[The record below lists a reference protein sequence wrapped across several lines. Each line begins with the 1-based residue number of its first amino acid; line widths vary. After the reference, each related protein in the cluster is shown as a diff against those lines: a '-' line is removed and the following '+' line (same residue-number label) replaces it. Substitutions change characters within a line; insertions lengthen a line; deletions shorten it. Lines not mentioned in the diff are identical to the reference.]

1 MSLKDGKMCILYLL
15 HFLTPELVEREEP
28 EVLFPDAV
36 PLFSEANEC
45 LNTIISEVQYEKL
58 NETQL
63 VCEQKDGQTS
73 MMVKKNTPVDEAEE
87 ETTSRQ
93 LIPTPSLPSPS
104 HQAIPSPSQRDLG
117 IWKED
122 GIGFKPFNE
131 WSCADE
137 GERAQIC
144 MDNHLT
150 RLMEEDKVPNLGW
163 WKFKY
168 ELSQK
173 KCCEPLV
180 CDNNGIRCIKK
191 CDQKDPRRHLTLSGD
206 LAQCPEEPTLSPTVC
221 YCVKWCLC
229 VGKISLVWTN
239 LVLEYP

>member
-1 MSLKDGKMCILYLL
+1 M

-117 IWKED
+117 KILNKD
-122 GIGFKPFNE
+122 GTINPYNQ

-137 GERAQIC
+137 GDRAQIC
-144 MDNHLT
+144 MDNHVT
-150 RLMEEDKVPNLGW
+150 RLMNEAFPNDPRRGLW
-163 WKFKY
+163 QFWY
-168 ELSQK
+168 ELSQE
-173 KCCEPLV
+173 KCCDGLE

-191 CDQKDPRRHLTLSGD
+191 CDQKRPRRRLTLSGD
-206 LAQCPEEPTLSPTVC
+206 LAQCPEEPTYSPTVC
-221 YCVKWCLC
+221 YASRRCSLLTCLD
-229 VGKISLVWTN
+229 
-239 LVLEYP
+239 